1 MATTVVAGTACTE
14 LLGLPDGSPA
24 AAGASAEAVAVVLS
38 EADSP
43 GAVVASVN
51 GGTQPELASE
61 RADAS
66 ESEAGREASEVPDL
80 LVMTKQLV
88 ATTPAIVNQ

>member
-1 MATTVVAGTACTE
+1 M
-14 LLGLPDGSPA
+14 
-24 AAGASAEAVAVVLS
+24 LS

-43 GAVVASVN
+43 GAVVAFVD
-51 GGTQPELASE
+51 GGTQPELVSE

-66 ESEAGREASEVPDL
+66 ESEAGREANEVPDLL

-88 ATTPAIVNQ
+88 ATAPAIVNQ